1 MYILVEKQRDF
12 QYEMSLV
19 DCYQLKQQDEYVV
32 ESIKIIEECRKND
45 KAVEPWRLMRIFE
58 GKMPMQWRHGV
69 SSALLKDS
77 GVFVV
82 AMQTERMRKL
92 GATRSMEETV
102 DLEMSEEIGK
112 VSVV

>member
-1 MYILVEKQRDF
+1 VET
-12 QYEMSLV
+12 
-19 DCYQLKQQDEYVV
+19 
-32 ESIKIIEECRKND
+32 
-45 KAVEPWRLMRIFE
+45 WRLKRFIE
-58 GKMPMQWRHGV
+58 GFWG
-69 SSALLKDS
+69 
-77 GVFVV
+77 FVV